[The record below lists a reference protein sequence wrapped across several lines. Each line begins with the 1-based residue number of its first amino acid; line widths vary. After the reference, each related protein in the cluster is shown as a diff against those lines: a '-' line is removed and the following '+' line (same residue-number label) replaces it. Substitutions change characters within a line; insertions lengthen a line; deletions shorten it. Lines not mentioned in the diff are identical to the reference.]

1 MNTYEKL
8 VALVVALDDMDVFT
22 DERCDKLC
30 DKLQVTEDE
39 LFTLLD
45 VVHDISEKQLTLY
58 KNKIRY
64 HYD

>member
-45 VVHDISEKQLTLY
+45 VVHDISEK
-58 KNKIRY
+58 
-64 HYD
+64 